1 MVVQSWVLDHSIV
14 HFRLNPANPREAF
27 VVVRKHKKAEAG
39 GAQKKSSTTSVL
51 YRLDLHATNL
61 VRVAKARHY
70 EAMAVSPTGRF
81 VAVASGK
88 KLLLCGID
96 GSGSSER
103 TFTHDLDIT
112 TIDFH
117 PTASYLAYGD
127 TNGRI
132 SLLYFMTGTDGQAP
146 LTSVMHWH
154 AHKVATLRFTS
165 DGEQLLSGGEES
177 VLVVW
182 HLQSRQKSFLPR
194 LGSEVAS
201 LQMSPDGQMYGV
213 GLADNSV
220 KIVMASNL
228 AVKQSVEGMR
238 FGGLTIISS
247 AGARSSSE
255 IRDLSQ
261 STSRLQSNGDR
272 LVWHTHPIVTSLP
285 FSGLASSN
293 SGRSTATRMP
303 AMSKSRRGTAFLER
317 KPGNLWTPKS
327 RMRYLLEMEIGWR
340 QLTCGMTAS
349 SPSTFTSSSGSMTM
363 LRWGGL

>member
-1 MVVQSWVLDHSIV
+1 MVVQSWDLNHKIV
-14 HFRLNPANPREAF
+14 HFRLNPANPREAI
-27 VVVRKHKKAEAG
+27 VVVRKQKKAEAG
-39 GAQKKSSTTSVL
+39 GTQTKKSSTTSVL
-51 YRLDLHATNL
+51 YRLDLDTTKL

-88 KLLLCGID
+88 KLLLCAID
-96 GSGSSER
+96 GSNSTER

-127 TNGRI
+127 SNGRI

-154 AHKVATLRFTS
+154 AHKVAALRFTS

-220 KIVMASNL
+220 KVVMASNL

-238 FGGLTIISS
+238 FGGL
-247 AGARSSSE
+247 
-255 IRDLSQ
+255 RDLS
-261 STSRLQSNGDR
+261 GAGE
-272 LVWHTHPIVTSLP
+272 P
-285 FSGLASSN
+285 
-293 SGRSTATRMP
+293 
-303 AMSKSRRGTAFLER
+303 
-317 KPGNLWTPKS
+317 
-327 RMRYLLEMEIGWR
+327 
-340 QLTCGMTAS
+340 
-349 SPSTFTSSSGSMTM
+349 TFV
-363 LRWGGL
+363 